1 MQELGRITFK
11 VKLGGAL
18 DLLCLAG
25 AGAIVVHSLVE
36 IVDCGRRLSLDERN
50 EKFDQM
56 LEESIARLR
65 ECSENLKNTE
75 VKEEEEL

>member
-50 EKFDQM
+50 EKFMEQ
-56 LEESIARLR
+56 LEEANRHLH
-65 ECSENLKNTE
+65 ECLESSEDD
-75 VKEEEEL
+75 EEEEL